1 MGEHGVK
8 ILLPWPPRELWPNS
22 RVHWRRKAEA
32 VKMYRNLAHWSAV
45 ALSGAGPTPPA
56 NAVTLT
62 FNPPD
67 RIKRDMDNMLAAMKA
82 GLDGIAGALGVDDS
96 KWSIIIRKGDVVKG
110 GQVVVEVT
118 A

>member
-1 MGEHGVK
+1 MK

-32 VKMYRNLAHWSAV
+32 VKMYRNIAHWSAV